1 MNKFDE
7 IMEALIGMRDYE
19 KGLFE
24 IYSSFSQ
31 RFNEHK
37 DFWHTISIDE
47 NTHALMV
54 DTFIALYKNGDISFY
69 DRDFNPLQIKEDV
82 NKLNSFKQKMRE
94 SNISSSEAI
103 KFALQ
108 TESSVTEEDLYR
120 TKDSDP
126 PEFKKFL
133 TILYEDSKK
142 HYDRIKKLQKLN
154 G

>member
-7 IMEALIGMRDYE
+7 IMEILIGMRDYE

-24 IYSSFSQ
+24 IYGLFSQ

-37 DFWHTISIDE
+37 DFRHSISIDE

-69 DRDFNPLQIKEDV
+69 GRDFNLLQIKEDV
-82 NKLNSFKQKMRE
+82 NKLNSFKQKMKE
-94 SNISSSEAI
+94 SNISSLEAI
-103 KFALQ
+103 KFAMQ
-108 TESSVTEEDLYR
+108 AESSVIETDLYR
-120 TKDSDP
+120 TKNSDP
-126 PEFKKFL
+126 HEIKKFL